1 MLANQ
6 LLALIVG
13 GLASVG
19 IYHLV
24 RRLVVGGG
32 PLGRK
37 RAGALEGDRLS
48 RIEEAL
54 EAVTLEMERVS
65 EAQRF
70 TTRLLMERLPE
81 RQAEQISQPL
91 PQQQRLPGRIP
102 GTITPH

>member
-19 IYHLV
+19 VYHLI
-24 RRLVVGGG
+24 RRLVLGGG
-32 PLGRK
+32 PLGRARK
-37 RAGALEGDRLS
+37 AGIEDDRLS
-48 RIEEAL
+48 RIEQAL
-54 EAVTLEMERVS
+54 ESVTLEMERVS

-81 RQAEQISQPL
+81 RQAEQLQ
-91 PQQQRLPGRIP
+91 QQQRLPGRIP
-102 GTITPH
+102 GMITPH

>member
-6 LLALIVG
+6 LLALIIG

-24 RRLVVGGG
+24 RRIVAGGA
-32 PLGRK
+32 PLGRS
-37 RAGALEGDRLS
+37 RATGAEEDRLL
-48 RIEEAL
+48 RIEQAI

-81 RQAEQISQPL
+81 RQAEPL
-91 PQQQRLPGRIP
+91 PPQQRLPGRTP
-102 GTITPH
+102 GTTTPH